1 MAALEARGV
10 LCAPVNRY
18 ADLEHDPQ
26 IRASE
31 IIVEEQHPR
40 AGRFRTVDTA
50 IRFAKTPGTRRTGAP
65 ALGEHTDEVLREA
78 GLSADDVVRLRTA
91 GAIR

>member
-1 MAALEARGV
+1 V

-18 ADLEHDPQ
+18 ADLENDEQ

-31 IIVEEQHPR
+31 IIVDEHHPR

-50 IRFAKTPGTRRTGAP
+50 VRFEKTPGTRRTGAP
-65 ALGEHTDEVLREA
+65 ALGEHTDEILHHA
-78 GLSADDVVRLRTA
+78 GLSADELTRLRAA
-91 GAIR
+91 GTIR